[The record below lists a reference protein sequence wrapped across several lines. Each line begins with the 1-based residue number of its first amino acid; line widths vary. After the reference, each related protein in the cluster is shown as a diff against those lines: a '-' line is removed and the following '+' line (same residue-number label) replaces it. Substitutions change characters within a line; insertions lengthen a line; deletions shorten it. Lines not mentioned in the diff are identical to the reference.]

1 LLIIIEGEI
10 FMQTNKYHA
19 FKKEIER
26 LIARGYF
33 QQLVRKEI
41 KSKQEMKE
49 VYTLEELAEIR

>member
-1 LLIIIEGEI
+1 
-10 FMQTNKYHA
+10 MQTNKYHA
-19 FKKEIER
+19 FKKKIER

-41 KSKQEMKE
+41 KSKHEMKE

>member
-1 LLIIIEGEI
+1 
-10 FMQTNKYHA
+10 MQTNKYHA
-19 FKKEIER
+19 FKKKIER
-26 LIARGYF
+26 LIVRGYF